1 MNKTKI
7 SNFQLFA
14 LTANYSLGTAVIAT
28 SSGIAEL
35 AKQDA
40 WICALITPV
49 IGLPFI
55 WMYCYLGKLY
65 PGKTFVDMFSL
76 VFGKWLGWIISA
88 FFVLFI
94 CFLSAAAVISYIG
107 NFVQTEYM
115 SETPLY
121 ALNLLF
127 AIVLVIGLL
136 YGLEAIA
143 RSAEVFIYIVTV
155 LFVLTMLMSV
165 PNIHPENLLPVFEK
179 GMVPILKGT
188 IRLSSFLTWPF
199 IVLIMIYPIN
209 TGHTVKTRNA
219 LFWGYLWASTI
230 NFVCTI
236 MAILVLGSTITAR
249 SQYPTY
255 LMAEEISIGII
266 DRIEALVSFSWILTE
281 SVRMI
286 LYFYAGVIGLS
297 QLFGLKDHKKI
308 VLPLGLAMLVYSGV
322 VYPDAAYQAKW
333 DSTTWIALIGTFGIV
348 LPIVM
353 LIISIIKKKRKA
365 VH

>member
-1 MNKTKI
+1 MNKIKI

-14 LTANYSLGTAVIAT
+14 LTANFTLGTTVIAT
-28 SSGIAEL
+28 ASGIAEL
-35 AKQDA
+35 AEQDA

-55 WMYCYLGKLY
+55 WMYYYLGKLY

-88 FFVLFI
+88 SFVLFI
-94 CFLSAAAVISYIG
+94 CFFSAAAVISYIG

-121 ALNLLF
+121 ALNFLF

-143 RSAEVFIYIVTV
+143 RSAEVFFYIVTV
-155 LFVLTMLMSV
+155 MIVLAILMTI

-179 GMVPILKGT
+179 GAVPVLKGS

-199 IVLIMIYPIN
+199 IILIMIYPIN
-209 TGHTVKTRNA
+209 TDHTVKTRNS
-219 LFWGYLWASTI
+219 LFLGYLWASAF
-230 NFVCTI
+230 NFISTI

-255 LMAEEISIGII
+255 LMAKGISIGII
-266 DRIEALVSFSWILTE
+266 DRIEAAVSFSWILTE

-308 VLPLGLAMLVYSGV
+308 VLPLGLVMLVYSGV

-333 DSTTWIALIGTFGIV
+333 DSTTWIALIGTFGII
-348 LPIVM
+348 LPIAM
-353 LIISIIKKKRKA
+353 LIISIIKKRRKA
-365 VH
+365 LH